1 MTKALLVASLVA
13 LAGLASAA
21 EAPARHAF
29 GLDDMDRLESVSDPQ
44 VSPDGNW
51 VAYVVER
58 VDKKEDANTS
68 DLWMTR
74 WDGSESVRLTAS
86 PEDDTQPRFS
96 PDGREIAFLSA
107 RGDDDEDD
115 ARTQVWV
122 LNRAGGE
129 AAALTRVG
137 GEVEDFAW
145 SPDGQRLALI
155 VSDPEPAKADDD
167 ETDRPIVVDR
177 YHFKQ
182 DYTGYLTDRR
192 SHLFVFDRATG
203 KATQILSGAFD
214 ETMPSWSPDG
224 AQILFVSKRDGDP
237 DRAENYDLYLVE
249 PKAGAVPR
257 KLTTF
262 TGVDNLPDWDSRPT
276 WSPDGKTIAYARL
289 GTSTDADEFY
299 GPPEIATI
307 AAAGGE
313 PQRLTASVDRWMLH
327 PQFSA
332 DGAWLYFQL
341 EDDRSVTLAR
351 VPTKGG
357 PVERLLPPGSVVSAV
372 AVGKNGVAV
381 IAETGTVPKEV
392 QVLEGTS
399 LRPLTTRNGKL
410 LASLNLGAVEAVDL
424 KSQDGTP
431 IGAIV
436 VKPPDFQ
443 KGKRYPLMLWIHG
456 GPVMQDQHAF
466 DSFSQYFA
474 AQGYVVLSPNYR
486 GSGGKGLAFAKAIS
500 ADWGHLEVLDVLG
513 AVDGL
518 VAQGLADPERLVVG
532 GWSYGGMMTNYV
544 IASDTRF
551 KAAASIAGVSNMLG
565 SYGTDQYVSWYE
577 RELGLPWKGLDKWLK
592 VSYPF
597 FHADRIKTPTMF
609 LCGEKDWNVPLVNS
623 EQMFQALKSIGVDT
637 KLVIYPGAHHGIDA
651 PSYQRDILERM
662 LGWYRKHLGN

>member
-1 MTKALLVASLVA
+1 MRPRLSAVLV
-13 LAGLASAA
+13 LACAFPAFAA
-21 EAPARHAF
+21 DRQRF
-29 GLDDMDRLESVSDPQ
+29 SLDDLARFESVSDPQ
-44 VSPDGNW
+44 VSPDGTW
-51 VAYVVER
+51 VAYVVES
-58 VDKKEDANTS
+58 VDRKKDDDS
-68 DLWMTR
+68 RDLWMTR
-74 WDGSESVRLTAS
+74 WDGAETVRLTAS
-86 PEDDTQPRFS
+86 PEDDSQPRFS

-107 RGDDDEDD
+107 RGDD
-115 ARTQVWV
+115 ATTQVWL

-129 AAALTRVG
+129 AQALTNVA

-145 SPDGQRLALI
+145 APDGKRLALI
-155 VSDPEPAKADDD
+155 VSDPDPAPADGDAPD
-167 ETDRPIVVDR
+167 TARPIVVDR

-182 DYTGYLTDRR
+182 DYTGYLTDQR
-192 SHLFVFDRATG
+192 SHLYVFDRATRQ
-203 KATQILSGAFD
+203 ATQVLSGAFD
-214 ETMPSWSPDG
+214 ETMPCWSPDG
-224 AQILFVSKRDGDP
+224 KQILFVSKRDGDP
-237 DRAENYDLYLVE
+237 DRGENYDLYLVE

-262 TGVDNLPDWDSRPT
+262 PGVDNLPDWDSRPV
-276 WSPDGKTIAYARL
+276 WSPDGTTIAYARL
-289 GTSTDADEFY
+289 GTAEDADEFY

-313 PQRLTASVDRWMLH
+313 PKRLTASVDRWMLH
-327 PQFSA
+327 PQFSS

-351 VPTKGG
+351 VPTAGG
-357 PVERLLPPGSVVSAV
+357 PVERLLPPGRVVSAV
-372 AVGKNGVAV
+372 AAGKQGVAV
-381 IAETGTVPKEV
+381 IAETGTAPGEV
-392 QVLEGTS
+392 QVLEGST
-399 LRPLTTRNGKL
+399 LRPLTTRNAAV
-410 LASLNLGAVEAVDL
+410 LATLELGAVEAVDL
-424 KSQDGTP
+424 QSQDGTP
-431 IGAIV
+431 IGAML
-436 VKPPDFQ
+436 VKPPQFK
-443 KGKRYPLMLWIHG
+443 KGVRYPLMLWIHG

-466 DSFSQYFA
+466 DSFAQYFA
-474 AQGYVVLSPNYR
+474 AQGYLVLSPNYR
-486 GSGGKGLAFAKAIS
+486 GSAGKGFAFARAIS
-500 ADWGHLEVLDVLG
+500 GDWGHLEVKDVLG

-518 VAQGLADPERLVVG
+518 VAQGLADPQRLVVG

-597 FHADRIKTPTMF
+597 YHADRITTPTMF

-623 EQMFQALKSIGVDT
+623 EQMFQALKSLGVDA

-662 LGWYRKHLGN
+662 TAWYATHLGK